1 MGVQELDASHQ
12 AEIDCGQRFAF
23 GKNWARFLSVLDDAR
38 ISTARKSLCEMLGV
52 DSLSGK
58 TFLDIGCGSGLF
70 SLAAM
75 QLGARDVCSIDFDSQ
90 SVMCARELKRRFFPQ
105 DDRWQIMQG
114 SVLDEKQLD
123 ALNTWD
129 VVYSW
134 GVLHHTGAMW
144 QALTNVIPRVALGG
158 KLFISIYND
167 QGRTSKFWKLIK
179 KLYNRNFLLRW
190 LICGVFVPYFCLKG
204 LAADALRLR
213 NPLVRYRNSTR
224 GMSPLYDAFDW
235 LGGYPFDVAR
245 PEEIFNFYHSRGF
258 QLQRL
263 KTCGGNLGCNE
274 FVFIREK

>member
-1 MGVQELDASHQ
+1 
-12 AEIDCGQRFAF
+12 
-23 GKNWARFLSVLDDAR
+23 
-38 ISTARKSLCEMLGV
+38 
-52 DSLSGK
+52 
-58 TFLDIGCGSGLF
+58 
-70 SLAAM
+70 
-75 QLGARDVCSIDFDSQ
+75 
-90 SVMCARELKRRFFPQ
+90 
-105 DDRWQIMQG
+105 MQG
-114 SVLDEKQLD
+114 SVLDETLLEKLG
-123 ALNTWD
+123 TWD

-144 QALTNVIPRVALGG
+144 QALTNVIPRVAPGG

-204 LAADALRLR
+204 LAADVLRLR

-224 GMSPLYDAFDW
+224 GMSPIYDAFDW
-235 LGGYPFDVAR
+235 LGGYPFEVAR
-245 PEEIFNFYHSRGF
+245 PEEIFNFYHNRGF

-263 KTCGGNLGCNE
+263 KTCGGDLGCNE